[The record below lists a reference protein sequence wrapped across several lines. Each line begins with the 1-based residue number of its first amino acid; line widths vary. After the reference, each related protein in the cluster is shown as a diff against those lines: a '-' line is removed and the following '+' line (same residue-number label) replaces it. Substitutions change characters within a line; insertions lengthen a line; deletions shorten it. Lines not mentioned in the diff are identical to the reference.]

1 MKTAKEI
8 AKEIFYS
15 PATNGKAEESILN
28 GEKLIEEYAKGY
40 KKFMCAKGAEDRC
53 KEQCFTCSEDEACD
67 FKNLNKA
74 HVIKSLCLCQVSRE
88 IQEINNRPI
97 CTRCNR
103 PIF

>member
-1 MKTAKEI
+1 MKTAREI
-8 AKEIFYS
+8 AEEIFYS
-15 PATNGKAEESILN
+15 PATNGKAEQSILN

-74 HVIKSLCLCQVSRE
+74 HVMRSVCDHSLPYFDKENFWRCEKCGE
-88 IQEINNRPI
+88 IL
-97 CTRCNR
+97 T
-103 PIF
+103 